1 MVQSLCTNVSY
12 DYELRTTQFFIHK
25 IEQEVSTMIKKTL
38 MAASVLSLALAGTT
52 AHAQSGYVSAS
63 VGQADYD
70 ISGFDEGT
78 SFKLT
83 GGMQI
88 NENFALEGSYI
99 NFGEAEDDIAPVWTA
114 EATGFNL
121 AAVGTLPIN
130 EKFDVFGKVG
140 MLFWDAELSEE
151 GFGTFAEDDGNDL
164 GFGFGAS
171 FNPSEQVSIIAEYE
185 MFEVADEDLNNLSLG
200 VRVNF

>member
-1 MVQSLCTNVSY
+1 
-12 DYELRTTQFFIHK
+12 
-25 IEQEVSTMIKKTL
+25 MIKKTL
-38 MAASVLSLALAGTT
+38 MAASVLSLALAGAT
-52 AHAQSGYVSAS
+52 AHAQTGYASAS

-70 ISGFDEGT
+70 IAEVEFEKST

-83 GGMQI
+83 GGYQI

-99 NFGEAEDDIAPVWTA
+99 NFGSAEDEEFGLV
-114 EATGFNL
+114 EVESTGINL

-130 EKFDVFGKVG
+130 DQFDLFAKAG
-140 MLFWDAELSEE
+140 MLFWDAEASADII
-151 GFGTFAEDDGNDL
+151 GFSAEDDGSDL

-171 FNPSEQVSIIAEYE
+171 FNASEQVSIIAEYE

>member
-1 MVQSLCTNVSY
+1 
-12 DYELRTTQFFIHK
+12 
-25 IEQEVSTMIKKTL
+25 MIKKTL
-38 MAASVLSLALAGTT
+38 MAASVLSLALAGAT
-52 AHAQSGYVSAS
+52 AHAQTGYASAS

-70 ISGFDEGT
+70 IPGFDEGT

-83 GGMQI
+83 GGFQI

-99 NFGEAEDDIAPVWTA
+99 NFGEAEDDTAPVWTA

-121 AAVGTLPIN
+121 AAVATLPIT
-130 EKFDVFGKVG
+130 EQFDVFGKAG
-140 MLFWDAELSEE
+140 MLFWDAEISEE
-151 GFGTFAEDDGNDL
+151 GFGQFAEDDGSDL

-171 FNPSEQVSIIAEYE
+171 FNASEQVSVIAEYE